1 MKGIRYDDNGVPILS
16 REDIE
21 GWSEKFISY
30 FDKSCLEQPQPT
42 PLGTICTCLRDKHK
56 VNFIFGA
63 DLGASPEGYQYR
75 GRFHIPSTTIYIDRS
90 LEYGDP
96 RYNFTLAHEIAHFV
110 MHRSICISSLKIND
124 SEISDTNRNLVLDH
138 VKTDNPREWLE
149 WQANKFASSLLL
161 PRQTIMTA
169 VLDIQRKLGIT
180 RLGKIY
186 LDRQP
191 VNIKAYFTIAESL
204 VKLYETS
211 KSSIKLRLKELGMLV
226 EADTGLNA
234 SSRPVVSINHAMMD
248 TLQQMKNQWAD
259 S

>member
-1 MKGIRYDDNGVPILS
+1 MKGIKYDADGIPIIS

-21 GWSEKFISY
+21 GWSERFIRY
-30 FDKSCLEQPQPT
+30 FDVSCLELPQPT
-42 PLGTICTCLRDKHK
+42 PLGTICTSLRDNHN

-63 DLGASPEGYQYR
+63 DLGLSPEGYRYR
-75 GRFHIPSTTIYIDRS
+75 GRFHIPSNTIYLDRS

-110 MHRSICISSLKIND
+110 MHKKVSISRLKING
-124 SEISDTNRNLVLDH
+124 SEISDTNRSLVLDH
-138 VKTDNPREWLE
+138 VKSDNAREWLE

-161 PRQTIMTA
+161 PRKTLLVA
-169 VLDIQRKLGIT
+169 VVEIQKTLGIS

-191 VNIKAYFTIAESL
+191 VNIRMYNATIDSL

-211 KSSIKLRLKELGMLV
+211 VTSIKLRLKELDILV
-226 EADTGLNA
+226 EASTGFDA
-234 SSRPVVSINHAMMD
+234 SSSSVVSANDAMIDMFKKMRD
-248 TLQQMKNQWAD
+248 QWAD